1 MSLRQRYTSF
11 TIGVI
16 FTALGIAL
24 ITKAGL
30 GTSAISSPAYVLS
43 FIFPLSFGTFTFLI
57 SAVMLLAQI
66 AVLKKNF
73 PVIQLLQV
81 PAGLLMGILLDVY
94 IWLLSSWEVEHYVAR
109 ILVLIL
115 GCAVLGM
122 GISFQVT
129 GDVLMLPSEGLVR
142 VLAQRTGWEFGRM
155 KTCFDISLV
164 VFSLIV
170 SLVFLHGIYG
180 VREGTL
186 IAAMSTGFYSR
197 FFQKYAAGLWK
208 RTVVI
213 R

>member
-1 MSLRQRYTSF
+1 MSLRQRYMSF

-43 FIFPLSFGTFTFLI
+43 FVFPLSFGTFTFLI
-57 SAVMLLAQI
+57 SVAMLLAQI
-66 AVLKKNF
+66 VLLKKEF
-73 PVIQLLQV
+73 PLIQLLQV

-94 IWLLSSWEVEHYVAR
+94 IWLLSSWEAGHYVER
-109 ILVLIL
+109 ILVLVL

-142 VLAQRTGWEFGRM
+142 VLAQKTNWEFGRM

-164 VFSLIV
+164 VFSAVI
-170 SLVFLHGIYG
+170 SIIFLGGIYG

-186 IAAMSTGFYSR
+186 IAAMSTGLYSR
-197 FFQKYAAGLWK
+197 FFQKYVAGIWK
-208 RTVVI
+208 GRAVL